1 MRLQPRL
8 FRRRRGDAV
17 SAVRGLRHVCRA
29 AAALLLLACSQAA
42 LALGLG
48 DIRVLSKPGEPFL
61 AEIPVISNEPGE
73 LERARVAL
81 ASPATFARV
90 GLERPQ
96 GLVSDLQFRFTQT
109 RKGRAV
115 IQVSSR
121 MPVDV
126 PSLSFLIEVDWGQGR
141 LIREYSALLD
151 APNTAAAIDAP
162 AIDAPAAAQPS
173 DRITRDASTA
183 APAAAAATATP
194 AAPSARPAAA
204 PRPAPAPAAAPGD
217 ALAPVRAGQTL
228 SQIAGQ
234 LARGNGHSL
243 DQTMVALLRANPD
256 AFIRGNLNLLK
267 QGAVLRTPREEDLA
281 SLDAAAAEA
290 VVREQAAQWRQAR
303 APVPQPAQAQQD
315 AATAQAAAKP
325 AAAAPTAAAAGA
337 RLEIAPAVPATRRE
351 AGTKSGTGAGDEGD
365 MVAAQQ
371 LQQARED
378 LAARDAEVQELRS
391 RVEQLE
397 KLKSQQQQLIALKDS
412 DLAAAQKRLAQAGQA
427 APAAA
432 AQAPANAGF
441 PLWLWGGVSLLV
453 LGIGAWLLSR
463 RRKPSP
469 LPPLPRDDDAAL
481 AAGAAVPVVAH
492 RDVDAP
498 ELPPLEP
505 AEPLAEEAQAVRDG
519 EALEEWERADHVADD
534 HADHHEHADQH
545 IALDDDAFER
555 ALAQQTLRHAPA
567 DASLSAGN
575 DDVHSVDAAD
585 SHPQAAPVAEPAAE
599 APWRQPSPVV
609 AVPGGDAPADTDAGG
624 GRQEP
629 TWHQPAAPAPSPA
642 PAEAP
647 SPYPPAGRERLEL
660 AVAYMDLGDNETA
673 RTLLT
678 EVAASGDPA
687 ARAEALQLL
696 GRLD

>member
-1 MRLQPRL
+1 M
-8 FRRRRGDAV
+8 FRRCSGDAV
-17 SAVRGLRHVCRA
+17 SAARGLRHVGRA

-141 LIREYSALLD
+141 LIREYSALID

-173 DRITRDASTA
+173 DRITREASTA
-183 APAAAAATATP
+183 APAPAAATTP
-194 AAPSARPAAA
+194 ATPSARPAAT

-315 AATAQAAAKP
+315 AATAQAAPKP
-325 AAAAPTAAAAGA
+325 AAAAPAAASGA

-365 MVAAQQ
+365 MVATQQ

-397 KLKSQQQQLIALKDS
+397 KLKAQQQQLIALKDS

-432 AQAPANAGF
+432 AAPAPANAGF
-441 PLWLWGGVSLLV
+441 PLWLWGGLSLLV
-453 LGIGAWLLSR
+453 LGLGAWLLSR

-481 AAGAAVPVVAH
+481 AASAAVPVVAH

-505 AEPLAEEAQAVRDG
+505 EPLAEEAAATRDE
-519 EALEEWERADHVADD
+519 EALEAWERADHVDHVADD
-534 HADHHEHADQH
+534 HADHHAT
-545 IALDDDAFER
+545 LDDDAFER
-555 ALAQQTLRHAPA
+555 VLAQQSMRHASA
-567 DASLSAGN
+567 DAPLSAGN
-575 DDVHSVDAAD
+575 DDLHSVDPAEA
-585 SHPQAAPVAEPAAE
+585 HPESVPAVESAAE
-599 APWRQPSPVV
+599 TAWRQPPPLA
-609 AVPGGDAPADTDAGG
+609 AVPSSDLPVDSDAGA

-629 TWHQPAAPAPSPA
+629 TWHQPAALEPAAPA

-647 SPYPPAGRERLEL
+647 SPYPPVGRERLEL

>member
-1 MRLQPRL
+1 MRLQPRV
-8 FRRRRGDAV
+8 FHRRSDAAV
-17 SAVRGLRHVCRA
+17 SAARGLRHVCRA

-141 LIREYSALLD
+141 LIREYSALID

-173 DRITRDASTA
+173 DRIARETSTA
-183 APAAAAATATP
+183 APAPAAAATP

-315 AATAQAAAKP
+315 ASTAQAAPKP
-325 AAAAPTAAAAGA
+325 AAAAPAAASGA

-365 MVAAQQ
+365 MVATQQ

-397 KLKSQQQQLIALKDS
+397 KLKAQQQQLIALKDS

-432 AQAPANAGF
+432 ATQVPANDGF
-441 PLWLWGGVSLLV
+441 PLWLWGGLSLLV
-453 LGIGAWLLSR
+453 LGLGAWLLSR

-481 AAGAAVPVVAH
+481 AASAAVPVVAH

-505 AEPLAEEAQAVRDG
+505 AEPLAEEEAVARDH
-519 EALEEWERADHVADD
+519 EALEDWERADHLDHAAAD
-534 HADHHEHADQH
+534 HADHHA
-545 IALDDDAFER
+545 ALDDAAFER
-555 ALAQQTLRHAPA
+555 VLAQQSLRQAPA
-567 DASLSAGN
+567 DAPLSAGN
-575 DDVHSVDAAD
+575 DDVHSADVSDAHPEVVPAAD
-585 SHPQAAPVAEPAAE
+585 SAAE
-599 APWRQPSPVV
+599 AAWRPPSPVV
-609 AVPGGDAPADTDAGG
+609 AVATSDARADSDAGG

-629 TWHQPAAPAPSPA
+629 TWHQPVAPAPAPA
-642 PAEAP
+642 PAEAA

-660 AVAYMDLGDNETA
+660 AAAYMDLGDNETA

>member
-1 MRLQPRL
+1 MRLQPRV
-8 FRRRRGDAV
+8 FHRRSGAAV
-17 SAVRGLRHVCRA
+17 SAARGLRHVCRA

-141 LIREYSALLD
+141 LIREYSALID

-173 DRITRDASTA
+173 DRIAREASTA
-183 APAAAAATATP
+183 APAPAATP
-194 AAPSARPAAA
+194 ATPSARPAAA

-325 AAAAPTAAAAGA
+325 AAAAPAAAGA

-365 MVAAQQ
+365 MVATQQ

-432 AQAPANAGF
+432 AAQTPANDGF
-441 PLWLWGGVSLLV
+441 PLWLWGGLSLLV
-453 LGIGAWLLSR
+453 LGLGAWLLSR

-469 LPPLPRDDDAAL
+469 LPPLPRDDAAAL
-481 AAGAAVPVVAH
+481 AASAAVPVVAH

-505 AEPLAEEAQAVRDG
+505 AEPLAEEESVARDHA
-519 EALEEWERADHVADD
+519 ALEEWERADHLDHAAAD
-534 HADHHEHADQH
+534 HADHHT
-545 IALDDDAFER
+545 ALDDDAFER
-555 ALAQQTLRHAPA
+555 VLAQQSLRQAPA
-567 DASLSAGN
+567 DAPLSADN
-575 DDVHSVDAAD
+575 DDDHSADVSDA
-585 SHPQAAPVAEPAAE
+585 HPEVAPAAASAAE
-599 APWRQPSPVV
+599 AAWRQPSPVV
-609 AVPGGDAPADTDAGG
+609 AVPTSDARADSDAGG

-629 TWHQPAAPAPSPA
+629 TWHQPAAPAPSPSPA
-642 PAEAP
+642 PVPAEAP

-673 RTLLT
+673 RTLLA

>member
-1 MRLQPRL
+1 MRLQPRV
-8 FRRRRGDAV
+8 FHRRSDAAV
-17 SAVRGLRHVCRA
+17 SAARGLRHVCRA

-141 LIREYSALLD
+141 LIREYSALID

-173 DRITRDASTA
+173 DRIARETSTA
-183 APAAAAATATP
+183 APAPAAAATP

-315 AATAQAAAKP
+315 AATAQAAPKP
-325 AAAAPTAAAAGA
+325 AAAAPAAASGA

-365 MVAAQQ
+365 MVATQQ

-397 KLKSQQQQLIALKDS
+397 KLKAQQQQLIALKDS
-412 DLAAAQKRLAQAGQA
+412 DLAAAQKRLAQAGKA

-432 AQAPANAGF
+432 PAQAPANDGF
-441 PLWLWGGVSLLV
+441 PLWLWGGLSLLV
-453 LGIGAWLLSR
+453 LGVGAWLLSR

-481 AAGAAVPVVAH
+481 AASAAVPVVAH

-505 AEPLAEEAQAVRDG
+505 AEPLAEEEAVARDH
-519 EALEEWERADHVADD
+519 EALEDWERTDHLDHAAAD
-534 HADHHEHADQH
+534 HADRHA
-545 IALDDDAFER
+545 ALDDAAFER
-555 ALAQQTLRHAPA
+555 VLAQQSLRQAPA
-567 DASLSAGN
+567 DAPLSADN
-575 DDVHSVDAAD
+575 DDVHSADVSDA
-585 SHPQAAPVAEPAAE
+585 HPEVAPAAE
-599 APWRQPSPVV
+599 FAAEAAWRPPSPVV
-609 AVPGGDAPADTDAGG
+609 AVPTSDARAGSDAGG

-629 TWHQPAAPAPSPA
+629 TWHQPAAPAPA

>member
-1 MRLQPRL
+1 MRLQPRV
-8 FRRRRGDAV
+8 FHRRSDAAV
-17 SAVRGLRHVCRA
+17 SAARGLRHVCRA

-141 LIREYSALLD
+141 LIREYSALID

-173 DRITRDASTA
+173 DRIARETSTA
-183 APAAAAATATP
+183 APAPAAAATP

-267 QGAVLRTPREEDLA
+267 QGAVLRTPREGDLA

-325 AAAAPTAAAAGA
+325 AAAAPAAASGA

-365 MVAAQQ
+365 MVATQQ

-397 KLKSQQQQLIALKDS
+397 KLKAQQQQLIALKDS

-432 AQAPANAGF
+432 PAQALANDGF
-441 PLWLWGGVSLLV
+441 PLWLWGGLSLLV
-453 LGIGAWLLSR
+453 LGLGAWLLSR

-469 LPPLPRDDDAAL
+469 LPPLPRDDDTAL
-481 AAGAAVPVVAH
+481 AASAAVPVVAH

-505 AEPLAEEAQAVRDG
+505 AEPLAEEEAVARDH
-519 EALEEWERADHVADD
+519 EALEDWERADHLDHAAAD
-534 HADHHEHADQH
+534 HADHHA
-545 IALDDDAFER
+545 ALDDDAFER
-555 ALAQQTLRHAPA
+555 VLAQQSLRQAPA
-567 DASLSAGN
+567 DAPLSADN
-575 DDVHSVDAAD
+575 DDVHSADVSDA
-585 SHPQAAPVAEPAAE
+585 HLEVVPAAE
-599 APWRQPSPVV
+599 SAAEAAWRPPSPVV
-609 AVPGGDAPADTDAGG
+609 AVPTSDARADSDAGG

-629 TWHQPAAPAPSPA
+629 TWHQPVTPAPA

-660 AVAYMDLGDNETA
+660 AAAYMDLGDNETA

>member
-1 MRLQPRL
+1 M
-8 FRRRRGDAV
+8 FHRRSGDAV
-17 SAVRGLRHVCRA
+17 SAARGLRHLCRA

-141 LIREYSALLD
+141 LIREYSALID

-173 DRITRDASTA
+173 DRIARDASTA
-183 APAAAAATATP
+183 TPAPAAAATSATP
-194 AAPSARPAAA
+194 TARPAAT

-234 LARGNGHSL
+234 LARGNGHSM

-325 AAAAPTAAAAGA
+325 AAAAPAAAAAGA

-391 RVEQLE
+391 RVDQLE

-427 APAAA
+427 PPAAAA
-432 AQAPANAGF
+432 AQAPANDGF
-441 PLWLWGGVSLLV
+441 PLWLWGGLSLLV
-453 LGIGAWLLSR
+453 LGLGAWLLSR

-481 AAGAAVPVVAH
+481 AASAAVPVVAH

-505 AEPLAEEAQAVRDG
+505 AEPLAEDATATRDE
-519 EALEEWERADHVADD
+519 EALEAWEHAGHVDHAAADHAD
-534 HADHHEHADQH
+534 HADHHT
-545 IALDDDAFER
+545 ALDDDAFER
-555 ALAQQTLRHAPA
+555 VLAQQSLRQAPA
-567 DASLSAGN
+567 DAPLSADN
-575 DDVHSVDAAD
+575 DDDHSADVSDA
-585 SHPQAAPVAEPAAE
+585 HPEAAPAAE
-599 APWRQPSPVV
+599 SATEAAWRQPSPVV
-609 AVPGGDAPADTDAGG
+609 ALPTSDARADSDAGG

-629 TWHQPAAPAPSPA
+629 TWHQPAAAPAPA

>member
-1 MRLQPRL
+1 M
-8 FRRRRGDAV
+8 FRRHRGDAV

-141 LIREYSALLD
+141 LIREYSALID

-173 DRITRDASTA
+173 DRIARETSTA
-183 APAAAAATATP
+183 APTPAAAATPAT
-194 AAPSARPAAA
+194 PSARPAAT

-315 AATAQAAAKP
+315 AATAQTAPKP
-325 AAAAPTAAAAGA
+325 AAAAPAAAAGA

-412 DLAAAQKRLAQAGQA
+412 DLAAAQKRLAQAGKA

-432 AQAPANAGF
+432 PAQAQAPANDGF
-441 PLWLWGGVSLLV
+441 PLWLWGGLSLLV
-453 LGIGAWLLSR
+453 LGLGAWLLSR

-481 AAGAAVPVVAH
+481 AASAAVPVVAH

-505 AEPLAEEAQAVRDG
+505 AEPLAEEETVARDH
-519 EALEEWERADHVADD
+519 EALEEWSRADHLDHAAAD
-534 HADHHEHADQH
+534 HADHHT
-545 IALDDDAFER
+545 ALDDDAFER
-555 ALAQQTLRHAPA
+555 VLAQQSLRQAPA
-567 DASLSAGN
+567 DAPLSADN
-575 DDVHSVDAAD
+575 DDDHSAGVSDAH
-585 SHPQAAPVAEPAAE
+585 SEAAPAAEPAAE

-609 AVPGGDAPADTDAGG
+609 AVPGGDAHADTDAGG

-629 TWHQPAAPAPSPA
+629 TWHQPAAPAPA

>member
-1 MRLQPRL
+1 M
-8 FRRRRGDAV
+8 
-17 SAVRGLRHVCRA
+17 RGLRHVCRA

-96 GLVSDLQFRFTQT
+96 GLVSDLQFRFSQT

-141 LIREYSALLD
+141 LIREYSALID

-173 DRITRDASTA
+173 DRIARETSTA
-183 APAAAAATATP
+183 APAAAAAATSTT
-194 AAPSARPAAA
+194 PSARPAAT

-315 AATAQAAAKP
+315 AATAQTAPKP
-325 AAAAPTAAAAGA
+325 AAAAPAAAAGA

-397 KLKSQQQQLIALKDS
+397 KLKAQQQQLIALKDS

-427 APAAA
+427 APAATP
-432 AQAPANAGF
+432 AQAPANDGF
-441 PLWLWGGVSLLV
+441 PLWLWGGLSLLV
-453 LGIGAWLLSR
+453 LGLGAWLLSR

-469 LPPLPRDDDAAL
+469 LPPLPRDDAAAL
-481 AAGAAVPVVAH
+481 AASAAVPVVAH

-505 AEPLAEEAQAVRDG
+505 AEPLAEEEAVARDH
-519 EALEEWERADHVADD
+519 EALEEWERADHLDHAAADHSD
-534 HADHHEHADQH
+534 HADHHT
-545 IALDDDAFER
+545 ALDDDAFER
-555 ALAQQTLRHAPA
+555 VLAQQSLRQAPA
-567 DASLSAGN
+567 DAPLSADN
-575 DDVHSVDAAD
+575 DDDHSAGVSDA
-585 SHPQAAPVAEPAAE
+585 HPEAAPAAEPAAE

-609 AVPGGDAPADTDAGG
+609 AVPGGDAHADTDAGG

-629 TWHQPAAPAPSPA
+629 TWHQPAAPAPA

-687 ARAEALQLL
+687 ARAEAQQLL